1 MIRKISIADVEA
13 ALKAADG
20 SNTTVDVPVTEV
32 TSFFSSSYHSA
43 SYNIYFTCQLNLSDS
58 IQTTNGGTGPYHSS
72 LLLTTSGQ
80 DSLPPSIAL
89 VNPRSPNNVTV
100 LLDNYYGRQFNSLN
114 DIKIHRPTGNF
125 LFTDVRCVSI
135 VSFFKDILNAFSCFS
150 SYGFLNHFRPEP
162 LMPNQVYRLDPVTR
176 RVRVVATD
184 FNKCNGIALSEDG
197 KLAYMYVFPFSIPAI
212 RLTSRLRT
220 IALTIRSDTAALDGF
235 FGNNQTEPATMQVL
249 STQFF
254 FGLFKIN
261 CFPFATTSA
270 ASWNAQLRIRCGSR

>member
-32 TSFFSSSYHSA
+32 TSLFSSSYHSA

-58 IQTTNGGTGPYHSS
+58 IQITNGGTGPYHSS

-125 LFTDVRCVSI
+125 LFTDVECVSI
-135 VSFFKDILNAFSCFS
+135 ASFFKDILNAF
-150 SYGFLNHFRPEP
+150 FLF
-162 LMPNQVYRLDPVTR
+162 L
-176 RVRVVATD
+176 
-184 FNKCNGIALSEDG
+184 
-197 KLAYMYVFPFSIPAI
+197 
-212 RLTSRLRT
+212 
-220 IALTIRSDTAALDGF
+220 
-235 FGNNQTEPATMQVL
+235 
-249 STQFF
+249 
-254 FGLFKIN
+254 
-261 CFPFATTSA
+261 
-270 ASWNAQLRIRCGSR
+270 QLRVFEPFPPRTSHA